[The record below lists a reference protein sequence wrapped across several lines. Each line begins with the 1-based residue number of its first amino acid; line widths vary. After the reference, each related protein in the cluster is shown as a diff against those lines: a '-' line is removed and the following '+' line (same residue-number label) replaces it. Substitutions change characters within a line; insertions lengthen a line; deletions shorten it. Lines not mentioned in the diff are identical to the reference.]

1 MGFFLHGCTVIHMQ
15 NLALEPIIG
24 HSLLPQTVSYSYWW
38 RARHVGVHKS
48 LFMTS
53 KKCWNIG
60 MTRKLAPVLIRQF
73 LHSYWSRA
81 MAETVVPHHAIRAT
95 GTTFPYKEL
104 FTRGRRRVLP
114 FHSCCVERN
123 HLTILIFAFIL
134 LFDRKVML
142 FWPKRYL
149 WMGIKVCWIGF
160 QLVV

>member
-81 MAETVVPHHAIRAT
+81 MAETVVPHHAIRAMRT
-95 GTTFPYKEL
+95 AFHYKEL
-104 FTRGRRRVLP
+104 FTRGPYHFIAGGVLCWKKSLNNYNFCMCFTFLP
-114 FHSCCVERN
+114 KNVDVLGRKGIYEWESKCVESVFN
-123 HLTILIFAFIL
+123 
-134 LFDRKVML
+134 
-142 FWPKRYL
+142 
-149 WMGIKVCWIGF
+149 
-160 QLVV
+160 